1 MSQSQWQV
9 LAPPEIPQWF
19 IEAVK
24 SHTKGYSGDY
34 AAQLLWQRGI
44 REERQ
49 LAGFLN
55 PDLYQPTSPFDFGQ
69 EMKWAVKRLL
79 QAREAGAKVAIWG
92 DFDADGIT
100 ATSVLWEGLGQFF
113 WQHQQLSYYIPNR
126 LTESHGLN
134 CPGIDQLN
142 ASGVKLIV
150 TCDTGS
156 TNLREI
162 DYAHQ
167 LGMDVII
174 TDHHT
179 LPDDRPP
186 VVSMINSRYFAE
198 THPLFHLSGVAVA
211 YKLVEAMYQVL
222 PNIPQQRLEGLLD
235 LVAIGLIADLV
246 ELSGDCRYLA
256 QRGIE
261 QLKQQL
267 KTRSRPGIARLL
279 QLCKRSGDR
288 PTDISFGLGP
298 RINAVSRIQGDA
310 SFCVELLTSKD
321 EKRCEQLALETEL
334 ANTRRMSLQK
344 DITKQVKDKLAQL
357 DLSTTNVIVLE
368 DPQWPVGVLG
378 LVAGQIA
385 QEYGRPTI
393 LLSTVLLSTES
404 SDRES
409 KLVEAG
415 LEDKHSYSI
424 ARGSARSVNNIDL
437 YELVNSQA
445 HLLHR
450 FGGHPF
456 AAGLSLPVDNIPLF
470 REAINQQLAQKLG
483 TTGALM
489 MPAMEADL
497 VVKVAE
503 LGKALFD
510 ELKHLEPCGMGNPVP
525 KLLIKNCWFEQVLN
539 RNSKDLRG
547 RKVQYIKTK
556 FEIWD
561 DSTSMGFPGI
571 WWGHYQDEVPKVRC
585 NAVVEL
591 DYNNYEK
598 RPEVRLVA
606 VQPCQEKDFFQ
617 SCLQVS
623 NQLDWI
629 LDWRGEELQVGQLKV
644 ECSQEL
650 KVGQL
655 KVECSQE
662 LKVGRLKVVREQPD
676 HLQPDHLGQKAT
688 LREQPDHLQPD
699 HLGQKATLREQPDHL
714 QPNNLGQKATLREQP
729 DHLQPNN
736 LGQKA
741 TLREQP
747 DHLGQKATLREQPD
761 HLGQKATLREQPD
774 NLGQKATLREQPD
787 HLQPDH
793 LQPDHLQP
801 DHLGQKAT
809 LREQPDHLQPPNLG
823 QKATLRE
830 QPDHLQGLTPL
841 MVYECPTSWDE
852 LQVWCRRA
860 IQAERQ
866 LAIAYPR
873 PKQLSAQDTWKKL
886 LGIAKFLSRTGQWAT
901 LVQLQEKLDLSDR
914 TVELGLNALS
924 VIGFE
929 VSYQDSGVQISWHG
943 REWSSDWPLATLR
956 ERTNVAGNDAIAL
969 RAIAIFFAAIEEEQ
983 FRLQY
988 FYQVPLSTITGYSMV
1003 GIKQD

>member
-606 VQPCQEKDFFQ
+606 VQPCQENDFFQ
-617 SCLQVS
+617 SCFQVS

-629 LDWRGEELQVGQLKV
+629 LDWRGQELEVGRLKGVGSQELHVGKLKV

-650 KVGQL
+650 H
-655 KVECSQE
+655 
-662 LKVGRLKVVREQPD
+662 VGRLKVVREQP
-676 HLQPDHLGQKAT
+676 T
-688 LREQPDHLQPD
+688 
-699 HLGQKATLREQPDHL
+699 
-714 QPNNLGQKATLREQP
+714 N
-729 DHLQPNN
+729 
-736 LGQKA
+736 
-741 TLREQP
+741 
-747 DHLGQKATLREQPD
+747 
-761 HLGQKATLREQPD
+761 
-774 NLGQKATLREQPD
+774 
-787 HLQPDH
+787 
-793 LQPDHLQP
+793 
-801 DHLGQKAT
+801 
-809 LREQPDHLQPPNLG
+809 LQPPNL
-823 QKATLRE
+823 QPTNLQPPNLQPTNL
-830 QPDHLQGLTPL
+830 QPDNFQPPNLQPPNLQPPNLQPDNFQPPNLQPPNLQPDNFQPPNLQPPNLQPPNLQPPNRQGLSPL

-873 PKQLSAQDTWKKL
+873 PQQLSAQDTWKKL

-929 VSYQDSGVQISWHG
+929 VSYQDSGVQISCHPK
-943 REWSSDWPLATLR
+943 EWSSDWPLATLR

-969 RAIAIFFAAIEEEQ
+969 RARCANAIFFAAIEEEQ
-983 FRLQY
+983 FRRQY
-988 FYQVPLSTITGYSMV
+988 FYQVPLSTIAGYSMV